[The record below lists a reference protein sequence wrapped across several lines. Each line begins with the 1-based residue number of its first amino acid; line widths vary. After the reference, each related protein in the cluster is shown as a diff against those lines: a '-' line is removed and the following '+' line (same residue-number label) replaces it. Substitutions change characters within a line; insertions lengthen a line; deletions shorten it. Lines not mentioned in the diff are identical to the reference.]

1 MKLLPDAKHGRPL
14 AVILLLIALLLIYF
28 VGVHWWFVA
37 PQLQYRRELIDL
49 RDEEARFRAIAQQR
63 AQIEARLEEVRAFE
77 AGNPGFLAEAN
88 FDLAASA
95 LTQRLQEKVNEVGA
109 GDRCS
114 LVSRTP
120 SRNNN
125 EEPFERVTVK
135 VRMRCEMEYFS
146 QVLHGL
152 EGGSPQLFVSDLTV
166 TGRRGTPSV
175 ARGNA
180 QQAAQ
185 AGYLDLAFDLYGYL
199 RKPVGAK

>member
-28 VGVHWWFVA
+28 FGVHWWFVA
-37 PQLQYRRELIDL
+37 PQLQYRTDLIDL

-95 LTQRLQEKVNEVGA
+95 LTQRLQERVNEVNA
-109 GDRCS
+109 GERCT

-120 SRNNN
+120 TRGNA
-125 EEPFERVTVK
+125 EERFERVTVK

-152 EGGSPQLFVSDLTV
+152 ESGSPQLFVSDLTV
-166 TGRRGTPSV
+166 TGRRGNPTPGR
-175 ARGNA
+175 AGQA
-180 QQAAQ
+180 QQ

-199 RKPVGAK
+199 RTPRGGK